1 LLLLKL
7 PPPPLPKQV
16 AGGATRLAA
25 RLATTEGLAATRPGS
40 EREEME
46 NAFIL

>member
-1 LLLLKL
+1 LLLKL

-16 AGGATRLAA
+16 AGATRLAA